1 MTDYVSLATKF
12 KGIPRSD
19 LPKYLVVRGGQAG
32 FNLPSGFVSAEEIDK
47 AMLNLHADQAINN
60 ALLKADINMYE
71 SSVVGMNAMAN
82 RSPIA
87 RSLIK
92 ESLS

>member
-19 LPKYLVVRGGQAG
+19 LPKYLVARGGQTG
-32 FNLPSGFVSAEEIDK
+32 FNLPSGFVSAEEIDR
-47 AMLNLHADQAINN
+47 AMLNLRVDQAINN
-60 ALLKADINMYE
+60 ASIKANMNLYE
-71 SSVVGMNAMAN
+71 NSVAGLNAMASK
-82 RSPIA
+82 SPVA
-87 RSLIK
+87 RTLIK

>member
-19 LPKYLVVRGGQAG
+19 LPKYLVDRGGQTG

-47 AMLNLHADQAINN
+47 AMLNLHVDQAINN
-60 ALLKADINMYE
+60 ASLKANINMYE
-71 SSVVGMNAMAN
+71 SSVAGLNAMAN
-82 RSPIA
+82 KSPMA
-87 RSLIK
+87 RALIK

>member
-1 MTDYVSLATKF
+1 MTDYASLATKF

-19 LPKYLVVRGGQAG
+19 LPKYLVDREGQVG

-47 AMLNLHADQAINN
+47 AIVNLRVDQAINS
-60 ALLKADINMYE
+60 ASLKADMNLYE
-71 SSVVGMNAMAN
+71 NSVAGLNAMASK
-82 RSPIA
+82 SPVA
-87 RSLIK
+87 RALIK

>member
-19 LPKYLVVRGGQAG
+19 LPKYLVVRGGQPG
-32 FNLPSGFVSAEEIDK
+32 YKLPSGFVSAEEIDN
-47 AMLNLHADQAINN
+47 AMLNLHVDQAVNN
-60 ALLKADINMYE
+60 ALLKADNRMYE
-71 SSVVGMNAMAN
+71 SSVAELNAMTS
-82 RSPIA
+82 RSPSAKAI
-87 RSLIK
+87 IK